1 MAIDVYKD
9 WLGIKEPG
17 PFDHYTLLRLPK
29 FEDDAEK
36 IRNNYKKLNGHVR
49 KYATGQYSVRSQELL
64 NELAKCMLCLT
75 DPERKRDYDEG
86 QGRVFEEDERARPSM
101 DRVLIKQGHMD
112 RGQAKEAQEFAEQ
125 RGLTFCDAVVQM
137 KLVDRETATKAL
149 AEERGLSYIDLDE
162 TPPQFTVLDKLPK
175 QVCRRNTILPLFID
189 EAVLLV
195 ACADELSH
203 ELEEELRLRY
213 GLPIKTVLATPQSIN
228 AGVEQYYSEL
238 KDALAAAA
246 EAGVTTGDG
255 SSRKQASASS
265 AAKSSTKVASGPAK
279 RFNQLPPEEQQKKKQ
294 IGYIL
299 LMWGL
304 IAPVLIDNYL
314 VKPNISALDFGA
326 FVPSISTILITPCV
340 AFFVLKVYWK

>member
-1 MAIDVYKD
+1 MEIDVYKD

-29 FEDDAEK
+29 YEDDTEK
-36 IRNNYKKLNGHVR
+36 IRANYKKLNGHVR

-75 DPERKRDYDEG
+75 DPERKRDYDES
-86 QGRVFEEDERARPSM
+86 QGRVFEEDDSARPTM
-101 DRVLIKQGHMD
+101 DRVLIKQGHID

-149 AEERGLSYIDLDE
+149 AQERGLSYIDLEE
-162 TPPQFTVLDKLPK
+162 TAPQFTVLDKLPK

-189 EAVLLV
+189 EDVLLV

-213 GLPIKTVLATPQSIN
+213 SLPIKRVLATPQSIN
-228 AGVEQYYSEL
+228 AGIEQFYSEL
-238 KDALAAAA
+238 KDALAAAV
-246 EAGVTTGDG
+246 EAGISSGE
-255 SSRKQASASS
+255 SASRKQPSAGANKS
-265 AAKSSTKVASGPAK
+265 AKAAGPVK
-279 RFNQLPPEEQQKKKQ
+279 RFNQLPPEEQQQKKQ

-304 IAPVLIDNYL
+304 IAPILIDNYL
-314 VKPNISALDFGA
+314 VKPSVSALDFGA
-326 FVPSISTILITPCV
+326 FVPSITTILVTPCV
-340 AFFVLKVYWK
+340 VFFVTKVFWK

>member
-1 MAIDVYKD
+1 MEIDVYKD

-17 PFDHYTLLRLPK
+17 PFDHYTLLRLQK
-29 FEDDAEK
+29 FEDDTEK
-36 IRNNYKKLNGHVR
+36 ICNNYKKLNSHVR
-49 KYATGQYSVRSQELL
+49 KYSTGQYSVLSQELL

-86 QGRVFEEDERARPSM
+86 QGRVFEEDERSRPSM
-101 DRVLIKQGHMD
+101 DRVLIKQGHID

-125 RGLTFCDAVVQM
+125 RGLTLCDAVVQM

-149 AEERGLSYIDLDE
+149 AEDRGLSYIDLDE

-189 EAVLLV
+189 EDVLLV

-238 KDALAAAA
+238 KDALAKAA
-246 EAGVTTGDG
+246 EAGVTTSDG
-255 SSRKQASASS
+255 SSRKQASS
-265 AAKSSTKVASGPAK
+265 APAKSPAKAASGPAK
-279 RFNQLPPEEQQKKKQ
+279 RFNQLPPEEQKHKKQ

-326 FVPSISTILITPCV
+326 FVPSISTFLITPCV

>member
-1 MAIDVYKD
+1 MEIDVYKD

-29 FEDDAEK
+29 FEDDTEK
-36 IRNNYKKLNGHVR
+36 IRKNYKKLNGHVR

-86 QGRVFEEDERARPSM
+86 QGRVFEEDDLARPTM
-101 DRVLIKQGHMD
+101 DRVLIKQGHID
-112 RGQAKEAQEFAEQ
+112 RGQSKEAQEFAEQ

-149 AEERGLSYIDLDE
+149 AEERGLSYIDLEE
-162 TPPQFTVLDKLPK
+162 TPPQFTVLDKIPK

-189 EAVLLV
+189 EDVLLV
-195 ACADELSH
+195 ACADELTH
-203 ELEEELRLRY
+203 ELEEELRLRFS
-213 GLPIKTVLATPQSIN
+213 LPIKRVLATPQSIN
-228 AGVEQYYSEL
+228 AGVDQYYSEL

-246 EAGVTTGDG
+246 EAGVSSGDS
-255 SSRKQASASS
+255 SSRKQPTAE
-265 AAKSSTKVASGPAK
+265 AKKPAKAASGPAK
-279 RFNQLPPEEQQKKKQ
+279 RFSQLSPEEQQQKKQ

-304 IAPVLIDNYL
+304 IGPVLIDNFII
-314 VKPNISALDFGA
+314 KPSIPALDFGA
-326 FVPSISTILITPCV
+326 VLPSIATALVTPCV
-340 AFFVLKVYWK
+340 VLFVLKVYWK

>member
-1 MAIDVYKD
+1 MEIDVYKD

-17 PFDHYTLLRLPK
+17 PFDHYTLLRLQK
-29 FEDDAEK
+29 FEDDTEK
-36 IRNNYKKLNGHVR
+36 IRNNYKKLNSHVR
-49 KYATGQYSVRSQELL
+49 KYSTGQYSVLSQELL

-86 QGRVFEEDERARPSM
+86 QGRVFEEDERSRPSM
-101 DRVLIKQGHMD
+101 DRVLIKQGQID
-112 RGQAKEAQEFAEQ
+112 RGQAKEAQEFADQ
-125 RGLTFCDAVVQM
+125 RGLTLCDAVVQM

-149 AEERGLSYIDLDE
+149 AEDRGLSYIDLDE

-189 EAVLLV
+189 EDVLLV

-238 KDALAAAA
+238 KDALAKAA
-246 EAGVTTGDG
+246 EAGVTTSDG
-255 SSRKQASASS
+255 SSRKQASS
-265 AAKSSTKVASGPAK
+265 APAKSPAKAASGPAK
-279 RFNQLPPEEQQKKKQ
+279 RFNQLPPEEQKHKKQ

-326 FVPSISTILITPCV
+326 FVPSISTFLITPCV